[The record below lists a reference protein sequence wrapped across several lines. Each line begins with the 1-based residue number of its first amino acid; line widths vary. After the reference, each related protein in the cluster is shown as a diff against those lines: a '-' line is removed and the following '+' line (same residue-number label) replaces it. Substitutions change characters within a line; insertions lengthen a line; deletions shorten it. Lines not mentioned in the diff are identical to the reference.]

1 MTHRAGGD
9 DTSSDRAAQ
18 ARRQD
23 KGSRRLSAWAF
34 GISAALHLIG
44 IAVYP
49 LLFDRLRPDGVS
61 FPMPAA
67 TTEERGVEVI
77 RLVEIQEE
85 EEEDP
90 TLLPEEPEEPEVPAS
105 PGLIDLPTA
114 ADEVEAEL
122 LPPGPTAAERLRPRL
137 TDARIWAP
145 LDRALGE
152 LTPAQR
158 EEILVAGRLQE
169 WYDSV
174 RVAEEAERALTD
186 WTFTTDDGKRW
197 GVADGRLYLGD
208 FSIPA
213 PFEFGVN
220 PARRA
225 EVADRTYQFEEIERQ
240 ARQFEIQGSWRERSE
255 AIRQR
260 RDQERAAGDSARV
273 GPGG

>member
-1 MTHRAGGD
+1 MKPRAGGD
-9 DTSSDRAAQ
+9 DTSSDRTAQ
-18 ARRQD
+18 ERRPD
-23 KGSRRLSAWAF
+23 KGSGRLLAWSF
-34 GISAALHLIG
+34 GISAALHIVV
-44 IAVYP
+44 IVIYP

-61 FPMPAA
+61 FPIPASSN
-67 TTEERGVEVI
+67 EERGVEVI

-85 EEEDP
+85 EEDDP
-90 TLLPEEPEEPEVPAS
+90 VLLPEEPEETDEPAS
-105 PGLIDLPTA
+105 PGLIALPTSEA
-114 ADEVEAEL
+114 EVEAEL
-122 LPPGPTAAERLRPRL
+122 LPPGLTAAERLRPRL

-220 PARRA
+220 PAQRE
-225 EVADRTYQFEEIERQ
+225 EVADRMYQFEEINRQ
-240 ARQFEIQGSWRERSE
+240 ARQFEIRGSWRERSE
-255 AIRQR
+255 AIRER
-260 RDQERAAGDSARV
+260 RDRERAAGDSARV